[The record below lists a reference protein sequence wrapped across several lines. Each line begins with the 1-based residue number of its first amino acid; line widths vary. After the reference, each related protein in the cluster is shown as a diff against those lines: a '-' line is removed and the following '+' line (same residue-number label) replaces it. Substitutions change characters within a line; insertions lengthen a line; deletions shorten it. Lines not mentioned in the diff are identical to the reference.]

1 MHASARRALT
11 GGAALLLGLLS
22 AGVARAQLPAEWH
35 GTWEG
40 SCLTEGPGFA
50 PQQFRMRLEI
60 GPKDDKPKQIQWK
73 STFQAPG
80 QEEQVKDFTLLE
92 TQWADRFVM
101 KEPNGIQLDT
111 VRVGQ
116 ALYQQIFMPTE
127 KVQLTIRF
135 LRTKSAIL
143 SEIMSYTT
151 GRPRAHEVPGMN
163 PVVAFQLMN
172 VQRCH
177 LEAEGEPPPGGGPI
191 FDGTITPLSD

>member
-1 MHASARRALT
+1 MREMTRRSLAA
-11 GGAALLLGLLS
+11 GAALALGLWL
-22 AGVARAQLPAEWH
+22 AAPGHAQLPAEWH

-40 SCLTEGPGFA
+40 PCFTEGPGLA
-50 PQQFRMRLEI
+50 PQQFRMKLDIRPDPEA
-60 GPKDDKPKQIQWK
+60 PKELSWT

-80 QEEQVKDFTLLE
+80 QEEQVKDYRLLE
-92 TQWADRFVM
+92 TQWADRFLM

-127 KVQLTIRF
+127 KIQLTVRF
-135 LRTKSAIL
+135 LKAKTGIL
-143 SEIMSYTT
+143 TEIMSYTT

-172 VQRCH
+172 VQRCR
-177 LEAEGEPPPGGGPI
+177 LTGESADDGASVDGSIPPLLGE
-191 FDGTITPLSD
+191 